1 MRKDTKIISEIGIFF
16 KKSAENKAIY
26 SIMDVI
32 SSVRLQERQIGIQK
46 NANCKFSVLH
56 IFHLLLLFPFF
67 SVKNIYHFAD
77 SGLSQMFSAEKDVFY
92 RFLSNDNIRWK
103 DILYAVNRQLIT
115 KLEIRKD
122 SKGSKAPVCLVDCIL
137 CVLMERP
144 RQCLTFP
151 YMESRARTLPSH
163 KA

>member
-92 RFLSNDNIRWK
+92 RFLSNDNIRWR
-103 DILYAVNRQLIT
+103 DILMPSI
-115 KLEIRKD
+115 D
-122 SKGSKAPVCLVDCIL
+122 SLSPSLRSGRIPKEVK
-137 CVLMERP
+137 
-144 RQCLTFP
+144 
-151 YMESRARTLPSH
+151 LPS
-163 KA
+163 ASLPTTATIPRPASIRN